1 MILFRPYISWAAIKI
16 NFNIVSQSFANQTWQ
31 WEKVESFY
39 IPFLSH
45 GKYME
50 NIKKLIDNL

>member
-16 NFNIVSQSFANQTWQ
+16 NFNIVSKSFANQTWQ

-45 GKYME
+45 EKYME
-50 NIKKLIDNL
+50 NIKKLNL